1 MQKGMWILVIV
12 LVVMILLSIAA
23 VSGLYFLFQGVP
35 EVQKGTV
42 VEIAVRESISDLP
55 TENPVTQLFGFDL
68 NLWEIGRALEMA
80 SRDDAIAGVYLEI
93 HPLLLSWGQIEELRD
108 FVREFRKSG
117 KPVHALLAVDL
128 LGEKELYLASAAN
141 SITVNPDAGFLVN
154 GLTVEVTFYQKSLEK
169 LGIEPQFLQFKE
181 YKSAEQYSRSK
192 LSPQMREMYES
203 LLKDLQDR
211 FVQSVA
217 RERSVTEAR
226 LRNLIATGIGSA
238 QLALEGG
245 IVDALG
251 YRDQID
257 AKFAIPEKTDGK
269 YPTISIPQYLKAAP
283 GRSPGTKHKV
293 ALIGGFGLIV
303 AGQSDP
309 FGQSTGGITLSSR
322 LREIRKD
329 EGIKGV
335 ILRVN
340 SPGGSAV
347 GSDIVWREITL
358 LEQANKPVV
367 VSMSGVAG
375 SGGYYISMGAR
386 RIVSQP
392 STITGSIGVIF
403 GKFNVRGLYDW
414 LGISVDRVKLGPNAD
429 IFSPVTS
436 LTREQKKQVESWMST
451 IYEAFVRK
459 AAEGRKMT
467 YSELEPKAHGRIY
480 TGAQAKAL
488 GLVDELGGLR
498 VAVEQMKEAL
508 DLKEEEEIEL
518 ILYPKRKS
526 VWELFRSGK
535 FLAAR
540 QPPSLRQWLQGQIS
554 ALATPAPWLLMPEI
568 QIN

>member
-1 MQKGMWILVIV
+1 MRKGMWILVIV
-12 LVVMILLSIAA
+12 LVVMILLSVAA
-23 VSGLYFLFQGVP
+23 ISGLYFLFQGVP
-35 EVQKGTV
+35 KVQKGTV
-42 VEIAVRESISDLP
+42 IEIAVRESISDLP
-55 TENPVTQLFGFDL
+55 TENPVTQLFGLDL
-68 NLWEIGRALEMA
+68 NLWEIGTALEVA
-80 SRDDAIAGVYLEI
+80 SQDDAVAGVYLEI

-108 FVREFRKSG
+108 SLHQFRKSG

-128 LGEKELYLASAAN
+128 LGEKELYLASAAD

-154 GLTVEVTFYQKSLEK
+154 GLTAEVTFYQKSLEK

-181 YKSAEQYSRSK
+181 YKSAEPYSRSK

-217 RERSVTEAR
+217 RERNVTEAR
-226 LRNLIATGIGSA
+226 LRNLIATGVGSA
-238 QLALEGG
+238 HLALEGG
-245 IVDALG
+245 LVDALG
-251 YRDQID
+251 YKDQID
-257 AKFAIPEKTDGK
+257 GRFAVPEKKDDK
-269 YPTISIPQYLKAAP
+269 YPTISVPQYLKA
-283 GRSPGTKHKV
+283 GRSRRPRAKYRV
-293 ALIGGFGLIV
+293 ALIGGLGLIV
-303 AGQSDP
+303 AGRSDP
-309 FGQSTGGITLSSR
+309 FGQSIGGITLASR

-335 ILRVN
+335 VLRVD

-358 LEQANKPVV
+358 LEKANKPVV

-403 GKFNVRGLYDW
+403 GKFNVKGLYDW
-414 LGISVDRVKLGPNAD
+414 LGISVDRVKLAPNAD
-429 IFSPVTS
+429 IFSPVAS
-436 LTREQKKQVESWMST
+436 LTREQKKQLESWMST

-467 YSELEPKAHGRIY
+467 YSDLEPKAHGRIY
-480 TGAQAKAL
+480 TGAQAKAI

-498 VAVEQMKEAL
+498 VAVEQMKKAL
-508 DLKEEEEIEL
+508 NLKEEEEIEL

-526 VWELFRSGK
+526 VWELLRSGK
-535 FLAAR
+535 FFSAH
-540 QPPSLRQWLQGQIS
+540 QPSSLQQWLQRQIPT
-554 ALATPAPWLLMPEI
+554 LATPAPWLLMPEI
-568 QIN
+568 RIN